1 MIFYF
6 SATGNTRWAARKVAQ
21 ITGEKLYSIPDVIKS
36 QYAYTLERDERIGF
50 MFPIHG
56 WRPPLFVRKFIGSL
70 KLTTCQHSDSLSAHY
85 CYALCTAGDDIGQA
99 MDYLNEDLATIGLHT
114 HATFSLKMPNTYV
127 GLPFMNVDTREVAT
141 EKRQQATALLQ
152 TYCGQIYDR
161 EHCVNRMYLSHWPW
175 INSKILG
182 SYFVNRLITD
192 KPFHVEKQRCVK
204 CGICANVCPTSNI
217 EGGHGQFPVW
227 KHNNSCLTCFACYH
241 YCPHHAIEFGKQT
254 RNKEQYFFR

>member
-21 ITGEKLYSIPDVIKS
+21 ITGEKLYSIPDVVKS

-56 WRPPLFVRKFIGSL
+56 WRPPLFVRKFIGNL

-127 GLPFMNVDTREVAT
+127 GLPFMNVDTKEVTT

-217 EGGHGQFPVW
+217 EGGHGQIPVW